1 LKEDTRKQPRPEE
14 PMELDPQVR
23 VIGPPGGL
31 LLFSGAQMHSS
42 VPNTSG
48 RTRLSIDFRTVN
60 IDDVVARRGAPNVDS
75 ECTGTCM
82 RDYLR
87 GTDLSHVPEELYALY
102 QTQPAL
108 VRSGELQAAPAL

>member
-1 LKEDTRKQPRPEE
+1 
-14 PMELDPQVR
+14 MELDPQVR
-23 VIGPPGGL
+23 VIAPPGGL

-48 RTRLSIDFRTVN
+48 RTRLSIDFRTVQ
-60 IDDVVARRGAPNVDS
+60 IDDVAARRGAPNVDS

-82 RDYLR
+82 HDYLR

-102 QTQPAL
+102 ETQPPL
-108 VRSGELQAAPAL
+108 VRPGELQTTAAD

>member
-1 LKEDTRKQPRPEE
+1 
-14 PMELDPQVR
+14 MELDPQVR
-23 VIGPPGGL
+23 VIAPPGGL

-48 RTRLSIDFRTVN
+48 RTRLSIDFRTVH
-60 IDDVVARRGAPNVDS
+60 IDDVVSRRGAPNVDS

-82 RDYLR
+82 HDYLR

-102 QTQPAL
+102 QTQPPL
-108 VRSGELQAAPAL
+108 VRASELQAATAI